1 MSAQAP
7 KSRAQSADNAPAAND
22 SRHTTA
28 TNAPISLTSI
38 DALFAWIVQSEE
50 LAAFKPRLSDRDH
63 QAIFLSKDGFTQVIL
78 GEESFRSFDRML
90 QYALE
95 YRQPN
100 GAIICAGTTN
110 QVQDL
115 PLECVRAGALTLG
128 LPTSSTGL
136 VECIRSVHS
145 FQMAL
150 ANAHAEREI
159 LEETTE
165 NVKYVMSI
173 SRELNGERDIPK
185 LLTLI
190 LHKAREICKADAGSI
205 YTIDYPPGSNRLE
218 DAKLRFRF
226 TQNASIRIDF
236 AEFSIP
242 IDNKSI
248 VGNAVL
254 HQTPINIPD
263 LYQLS
268 DNATQNPFGVKHNRT
283 FDQRIGYESHSML
296 TLPMFDISHRVIGVI
311 QLINRKRDW
320 KIELKAANDFRS
332 HVVPFHE
339 RDLEYAEIV
348 AQQAGIAL
356 ENAEMHNEIQRLFDG
371 FVNASVTAI
380 EQRDPTTSGHSHR
393 VAQLTTGLAEIVH
406 KSDAPHFKHIT
417 FTDDQLR
424 EIKYASLLHDFGKL
438 GVRENVL
445 VKAKKLYP
453 WQHDSLT
460 ERFEL
465 IRASLEIDF
474 LRQQLNFM
482 INPAAFPMD
491 FSLDNFQE
499 IRNQR
504 LAELEEY
511 FGFIMKANEPTVLE
525 QGGFD
530 RLSEI
535 AKLSYEDTRGRKKN
549 YLSVDELKALSVSRG
564 SLTAEEF
571 AEIQSHVEHTY
582 EFLRKIPWGHRL
594 YNVPEIAAKHH
605 EKLDGS
611 GYPNAAV
618 SDQIPLQSRMMTIAD
633 IYDALTASDRPYKKA
648 VGAEKALDI
657 INMDVKNGKIDH
669 QLFEV
674 FVSSEVYKVTLS
686 K

>member
-1 MSAQAP
+1 MSTSAQKLSLLSPNQPDESTESIA
-7 KSRAQSADNAPAAND
+7 
-22 SRHTTA
+22 
-28 TNAPISLTSI
+28 LTST
-38 DALFAWIVQSEE
+38 DALFAWILQSKE
-50 LAAFKPRLSDRDH
+50 LAEYKPKLSANGD
-63 QAIFLSKDGFTQVIL
+63 QAIYLTKDGFTQVIL
-78 GEESFRSFDRML
+78 GSEAFHSYDRVQL
-90 QYALE
+90 YTQNHRL
-95 YRQPN
+95 PLSS
-100 GAIICAGTTN
+100 IICAGTGAQLEN
-110 QVQDL
+110 L
-115 PLECVRAGALTLG
+115 PLECRKAEAFTLG
-128 LPTSSTGL
+128 LPASATSL
-136 VECIRSVHS
+136 NECIRSVHA
-145 FQMAL
+145 FQTAL
-150 ANAHAEREI
+150 ANANAERDV

-190 LHKAREICKADAGSI
+190 LYKAREICKADAGSI
-205 YTIDYPPGSNRLE
+205 YTIDYAPGSNRLE

-226 TQNASIRIDF
+226 TQNASIKVDF

-254 HQTPINIPD
+254 NQAPISIPD
-263 LYQLS
+263 LYELS
-268 DNATQNPFGVKHNRT
+268 DDAKNNPFGVKHNRT

-311 QLINRKRDW
+311 QLINRKRNW
-320 KIELKAANDFRS
+320 KSELKSPNDFKAN
-332 HVVPFHE
+332 VVPFHE

-393 VAQLTTGLAEIVH
+393 VAALTTGLAEIVH
-406 KSDAPHFKHIT
+406 KSDLPHFQKIT
-417 FTDDQLR
+417 FTEDQLR

-453 WQHDSLT
+453 WQYESLI
-460 ERFEL
+460 ERFES

-474 LRQQLNFM
+474 LRQQVNFM
-482 INPAAFPMD
+482 SNPSAFPMD
-491 FSLDNFQE
+491 FSLE
-499 IRNQR
+499 TYKTIHHQR
-504 LAELEEY
+504 LTELEDY
-511 FGFIMKANEPTVLE
+511 FEFIVKANEPTVLE

-530 RLSEI
+530 RLNEI
-535 AKLSYEDTRGRKKN
+535 AKLAFEDTRGRKKH
-549 YLSVDELKALSVSRG
+549 YLTAEELKALSVSRG

-618 SDQIPLQSRMMTIAD
+618 SVQIPIQSRMMCIAD

-648 VGAEKALDI
+648 VGADKALDI
-657 INMDVKNGKIDH
+657 INMDVKSGKVDS
-669 QLFEV
+669 QLFEI
-674 FVSSEVYKVTLS
+674 FKTSELYKITLT